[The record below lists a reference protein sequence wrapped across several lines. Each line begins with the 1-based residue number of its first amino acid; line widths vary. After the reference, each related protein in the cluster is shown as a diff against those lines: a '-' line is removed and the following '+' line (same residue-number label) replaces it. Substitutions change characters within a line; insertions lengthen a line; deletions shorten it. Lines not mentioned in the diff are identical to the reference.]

1 MKMIVM
7 KSGLRAVLAGATALA
22 ALTLAGCGGSA
33 ANGTGGGKL
42 DVVASFYPLEF
53 IARTVGGDAVNVT
66 TLTAPGVEPH
76 DLELTPKQVGE
87 IAGAKLVVF
96 EKNLQPAVD
105 EAVEQNA
112 KDAGFDIAPAAQ
124 LEATGADFEEH
135 EEGTAAPAAHKDNA
149 LDPHFWLDPVRYAAV
164 VKAVEEKLA
173 SVDSANAAGY
183 HERAKALLDQVGKL
197 DTEFKTGLASCKLKT
212 FVTSHEAFA
221 YLAKRYGLT
230 MVGIAGFTPD
240 AEPAPAAHTEDA
252 LDPHFWLDPVRYA
265 EVVNAV
271 TEKLVATDSANAEGY
286 HARAKTLLAEIGKLN
301 ADFKTG
307 LADCRLKTFVT
318 SHQAFAYLAK
328 RYGLTMVGIAGFTPD
343 AEPTPARI
351 KEVQDIVKAQH
362 VTTIFYEELVSP
374 KVAETIARDVG
385 VQTAVLSPIEGLS
398 DANSQETYLT
408 LMQENLQELRK
419 ANGCS

>member
-7 KSGLRAVLAGATALA
+7 RSSTRAVVAGATALAA
-22 ALTLAGCGGSA
+22 ALTLAGCGGDDTAS
-33 ANGTGGGKL
+33 GSGGGKL

-87 IAGAKLVVF
+87 IAGAKLVVY
-96 EKNLQPAVD
+96 EKDLQPAVD
-105 EAVEQNA
+105 EAVAQNA
-112 KDAGFDIAPAAQ
+112 KDTGFDVASAAK

-135 EEGTAAPAAHKDNA
+135 EEGEAHSEESTTPAKPASYTQSGNEA

-164 VKAVEEKLA
+164 VQAVTDKLVA
-173 SVDSANAAGY
+173 TDSANADGY
-183 HERAKALLDQVGKL
+183 KARAKTLLDEVGKL
-197 DTEFKTGLASCKLKT
+197 DTDYKTGLANCKLKT
-212 FVTSHEAFA
+212 FVTSHE
-221 YLAKRYGLT
+221 
-230 MVGIAGFTPD
+230 
-240 AEPAPAAHTEDA
+240 
-252 LDPHFWLDPVRYA
+252 
-265 EVVNAV
+265 
-271 TEKLVATDSANAEGY
+271 
-286 HARAKTLLAEIGKLN
+286 
-301 ADFKTG
+301 
-307 LADCRLKTFVT
+307 
-318 SHQAFAYLAK
+318 AFAYLAK

-351 KEVQDIVKAQH
+351 KEVQDIVKKQG

-398 DANSQETYLT
+398 DANSKETYLT
-408 LMQENLQELRK
+408 LMRENLQELRK
-419 ANGCS
+419 ANSCA

>member
-7 KSGLRAVLAGATALA
+7 RSSTRAVVAGATALA
-22 ALTLAGCGGSA
+22 ALTLVGCGGSTA
-33 ANGTGGGKL
+33 SGSGDGKL
-42 DVVASFYPLEF
+42 DVVTSFYPLEF
-53 IARTVGGDAVNVT
+53 IARSVGGDAVHVT

-76 DLELTPKQVGE
+76 DLELTPKQVGHV
-87 IAGAKLVVF
+87 ATANLVVY
-96 EKNLQPAVD
+96 EKGLQPAVD
-105 EAVEQNA
+105 EAIDQNA
-112 KDAGFDIAPAAQ
+112 KDAGFDVAPAAQ

-135 EEGTAAPAAHKDNA
+135 
-149 LDPHFWLDPVRYAAV
+149 
-164 VKAVEEKLA
+164 
-173 SVDSANAAGY
+173 
-183 HERAKALLDQVGKL
+183 Q
-197 DTEFKTGLASCKLKT
+197 
-212 FVTSHEAFA
+212 
-221 YLAKRYGLT
+221 
-230 MVGIAGFTPD
+230 
-240 AEPAPAAHTEDA
+240 EPGGAAPAAHTEDA

-271 TEKLVATDSANAEGY
+271 TEKLVATDSAHAEGY

-301 ADFKTG
+301 TDFKTG

-351 KEVQDIVKAQH
+351 KEVQDIVKAQQ

-408 LMQENLQELRK
+408 LMRQKLQELQK
-419 ANGCS
+419 AYSCA

>member
-7 KSGLRAVLAGATALA
+7 RSGTRAVVAGATALA
-22 ALTLAGCGGSA
+22 AAFTLAGCGGDSA
-33 ANGTGGGKL
+33 SGSGGDRL

-96 EKNLQPAVD
+96 EKGLQPAVD

-112 KDAGFDIAPAAQ
+112 KDAGFDIAPAAK

-135 EEGTAAPAAHKDNA
+135 EEGEGHADESSGPAKPAAYTED
-149 LDPHFWLDPVRYAAV
+149 LDPHFWLDPVRYAGVVQAV
-164 VKAVEEKLA
+164 TDKLVET
-173 SVDSANAAGY
+173 DSANADGY
-183 HERAKALLDQVGKL
+183 KARAKTLLGEVGTL
-197 DTEFKTGLASCKLKT
+197 DSEFKTGLANC
-212 FVTSHEAFA
+212 E
-221 YLAKRYGLT
+221 
-230 MVGIAGFTPD
+230 
-240 AEPAPAAHTEDA
+240 
-252 LDPHFWLDPVRYA
+252 
-265 EVVNAV
+265 
-271 TEKLVATDSANAEGY
+271 
-286 HARAKTLLAEIGKLN
+286 
-301 ADFKTG
+301 
-307 LADCRLKTFVT
+307 LKTFVT

-351 KEVQDIVKAQH
+351 KEVQDIVRKQG

-374 KVAETIARDVG
+374 KVAETVARDVG
-385 VQTAVLSPIEGLS
+385 VKTAVLSPIEGLS

-408 LMQENLQELRK
+408 LMRENLQELRK
-419 ANGCS
+419 ANSCK